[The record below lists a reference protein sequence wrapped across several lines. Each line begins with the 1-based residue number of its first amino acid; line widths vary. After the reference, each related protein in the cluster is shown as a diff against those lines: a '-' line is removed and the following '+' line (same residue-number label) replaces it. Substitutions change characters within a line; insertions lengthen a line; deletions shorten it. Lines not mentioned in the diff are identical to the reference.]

1 MRSSRHNNRRGGCC
15 GPGSGP
21 FGSGPG
27 PFSSGPRSRGGRG
40 LYRSRNGRILGVC
53 KGLAEYFDVRVSVVR
68 AAAIIA
74 FIFTGFWPVIGLYLL
89 AAFFMKPEPVMPFAR
104 EAEREFYDSYTES
117 RAGALS
123 RIKRKFESLD
133 RRIRRM
139 EDVVTSKDFEW
150 EQRMNSSK

>member
-1 MRSSRHNNRRGGCC
+1 MRANSWKNRKSGRC
-15 GPGSGP
+15 GHGRDSCGEFNGGP
-21 FGSGPG
+21 FGSGPR
-27 PFSSGPRSRGGRG
+27 SGGGQG

-53 KGLAEYFDVRVSVVR
+53 RGLAEYFDVSVTVVR
-68 AAAIIA
+68 AAAIVL
-74 FIFTGFWPVIGLYLL
+74 FIVTGFWPVVGLYLL
-89 AAFFMKPEPVMPFAR
+89 GAVFMRPEPVMPFR
-104 EAEREFYDSYTES
+104 GEEDREFYDSYTES

-150 EQRMNSSK
+150 EQRMKSR

>member
-1 MRSSRHNNRRGGCC
+1 MRSSRRNNGRGGWRGYRRDC
-15 GPGSGP
+15 GGSFQHGAD
-21 FGSGPG
+21 GA
-27 PFSSGPRSRGGRG
+27 SRGRG
-40 LYRSRNGRILGVC
+40 LYRSRDGRVLGVC

-68 AAAIIA
+68 AAVIVA
-74 FIFTGFWPVIGLYLL
+74 FIFTGFWPVVGLYLL

-104 EAEREFYDSYTES
+104 EEDREFYDSYTDS
-117 RAGALS
+117 RAGALT

-150 EQRMNSSK
+150 EQRMNGSR